1 MSRLFIIARS
11 SRAVDLEEVI
21 GCYVLS
27 TTNRTLMKADGS
39 LLPTTGKSII
49 IALIEEL
56 VLQNPRDQV
65 NENGNEVFSKK
76 CLIID
81 GMAVVQ
87 EISSMRNFDNCKEF
101 GAAFVKTINFKARGY
116 DVTRVIFDNYSVEN
130 SMKGATRERRRGST
144 LIVKVYKVDDN
155 TKIKS
160 IKQFLASS
168 VTKDSLTL
176 YLSHVLIEHADAH
189 IIIAT
194 HQAVMSNCQEVVS
207 PGVSSQEE
215 ADTLMIFHATE
226 SAKDGSVVHIYS
238 QDTDVLL
245 LALRRVPLLGRSPA
259 MVMGTCDRRRII
271 PLVPIYDA
279 LGEAK
284 AKALCK
290 WHALTGCDTTGHIIG
305 ESKKA
310 CLDAFL
316 KADSNTV
323 ASISALG
330 VGEKPSDEV
339 LYGCIQFLSGL
350 FCKKDASSANP
361 EQVRWMSFKQLGKD
375 KGVELLPPTHGA
387 WEQHVLRVH
396 LQSLVW
402 E

>member
-1 MSRLFIIARS
+1 
-11 SRAVDLEEVI
+11 
-21 GCYVLS
+21 
-27 TTNRTLMKADGS
+27 
-39 LLPTTGKSII
+39 
-49 IALIEEL
+49 
-56 VLQNPRDQV
+56 
-65 NENGNEVFSKK
+65 
-76 CLIID
+76 
-81 GMAVVQ
+81 MAVVQ
-87 EISSMRNFDNCKEF
+87 EISSVRNFENCKEF

-144 LIVKVYKVDDN
+144 SIVKVYKVDDN

-189 IIIAT
+189 IITAT
-194 HQAVMSNCQEVVS
+194 HLAVMSNCQEVVS

-226 SAKDGSVVHIYS
+226 SAKDGSAVHIYS
-238 QDTDVLL
+238 QDADVLL

-279 LGEAK
+279 IGEAK
-284 AKALCK
+284 TKALCK
-290 WHALTGCDTTGHIIG
+290 WHALTGCDTTGHING
-305 ESKKA
+305 KSKKA

-316 KADSNTV
+316 KADSNIV
-323 ASISALG
+323 ATIEALG

-339 LYGCIQFLSGL
+339 LYGCIEFLSGL

-375 KGVELLPPTHGA
+375 KGV
-387 WEQHVLRVH
+387 
-396 LQSLVW
+396 
-402 E
+402 